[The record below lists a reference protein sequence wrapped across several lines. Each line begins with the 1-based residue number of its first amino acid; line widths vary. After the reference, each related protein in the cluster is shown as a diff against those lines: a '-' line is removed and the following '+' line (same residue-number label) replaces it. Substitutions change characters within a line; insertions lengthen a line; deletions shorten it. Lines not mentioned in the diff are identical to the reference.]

1 VKALVTG
8 AAGFLGSHIV
18 DRLRERGDQVRVLVR
33 SSSDLSYLQTLPDV
47 ELLSGDITSAD
58 AVRAATRG
66 VDVVYHS
73 AARVSDHGSRAQ
85 FMAANVDATRLLLD
99 ACRENRVPRFLFV
112 SSPSVVM
119 DGGDQVRVD
128 ERQPYPKRFL
138 NLYSE
143 TKALAE
149 QLVLRENGN
158 GLFTCSIRPR
168 AVWGPRDKT
177 GWFPK
182 IFARLAQGRLPDLS
196 GGRRVEASFTFCS
209 DAAEACILASQSDQA
224 AGKAYFV
231 SDGLETDVWEFARLV
246 CAKFSL
252 APPSRKVSPAAARAL
267 ARTLDLAWKLP
278 ALGHHSAPPLS
289 EYVVCLLTRTG
300 TYDIG
305 AAQRDFGYRPRVDHA
320 HGLSLLGAWID
331 RIGGTAAFTGQAS

>member
-1 VKALVTG
+1 MKALVTG

-18 DRLRERGDQVRVLVR
+18 DRLRERGAEVRVLVR
-33 SSSDLSYLQTLPDV
+33 PSSDLSYLQTLPNV
-47 ELLSGDITSAD
+47 ELMLGDITSKE
-58 AVRAATRG
+58 AVLAATRG

-73 AARVSDHGSRAQ
+73 AARVSDFGSRAQ
-85 FMAANVDATRLLLD
+85 FMDANVGATRLFLD
-99 ACRENRVPRFLFV
+99 ACRENGVPRFLFV

-119 DGGDQVRVD
+119 DGGDQVRID

-149 QLVLRENGN
+149 QMVLSENGR
-158 GLFTCSIRPR
+158 GLFTCAIRPR

-182 IFARLAQGRLPDLS
+182 IFARLAAGRLPDLS
-196 GGRRVEASFTFCS
+196 GGRHVAASFTYCS
-209 DAAEACILASQSDQA
+209 DAAEACILASQSEQA
-224 AGKAYFV
+224 AGKAYFI
-231 SDGLETDVWEFARLV
+231 SDGLDTDVWEFARMV
-246 CAKFSL
+246 CTEFSL
-252 APPSRKVSPAAARAL
+252 TPPQRKVSPTAARAI

-305 AAQRDFGYRPRVDHA
+305 AAQRDFGYRPRVDLA
-320 HGLSLLGAWID
+320 RGLGQLRAWIEH
-331 RIGGTAAFTGQAS
+331 IGGISAFTRQA